1 MNRYRWLRH
10 TLSFIFSVFLC
21 VFAEAQNVTV
31 RFGESKLL
39 YDNRYYPELFGPQ
52 SPVIPSLNVKL
63 GWEDHSDT
71 PFAAICNHAEYGI
84 GFNVDML
91 GTASVANGPG
101 IGNIYSV
108 YGYIDRPWL
117 RVGRFSFGYTAG
129 WGLGLCFNNLY
140 DQVSNPWNIMISF
153 PVNAHA
159 TLGVQSRYAFSDSYD
174 VGLGLWFNHYS
185 NGAINFQNKGY
196 NGFELGVSI
205 GKKDPRYAVA
215 RRVENLNKT
224 VATNVK
230 YHDGFRPHF
239 QFDLQ
244 ATAGVM
250 AVEAYFDHTQEETG
264 IGENLRKMK
273 YAFEADCLYKYC
285 RTHASGLGFDMFVT
299 PFCELIAASNGRG
312 ESYDPVSVG
321 ISALH
326 EFCFHDL
333 TVMVGVG
340 RYLYDNDGLARN
352 KILYQLVNM
361 KYHFPQFNDLYVG
374 MVLKAH
380 KFMAAECVQYCFGI
394 RF

>member
-1 MNRYRWLRH
+1 MNRYRRLRH

-21 VFAEAQNVTV
+21 VFAQAQNATV

-205 GKKDPRYAVA
+205 GKKDPRYSVA

-285 RTHASGLGFDMFVT
+285 RTHASGLGFDMFIT

-312 ESYDPVSVG
+312 ESYDLFLLAFQPCMNSV
-321 ISALH
+321 
-326 EFCFHDL
+326 F
-333 TVMVGVG
+333 M
-340 RYLYDNDGLARN
+340 
-352 KILYQLVNM
+352 ILL
-361 KYHFPQFNDLYVG
+361 
-374 MVLKAH
+374 
-380 KFMAAECVQYCFGI
+380 
-394 RF
+394 